1 MTWIMAGLFL
11 ISLIMM
17 ARMQPKIEGQK
28 AAGIEDFQ
36 FPSAAERPIQVVF
49 GTRKVSGP
57 NVLWY
62 GDLQARPI
70 YEKIKTLFSTKK
82 TVVGHRYYM
91 GMQLGVCHGE
101 DAELKAVYFAD
112 DLAWSGSVGG
122 MYGESFE
129 INKPD
134 LFGGPEGGGGAS
146 GKVTFYSGNRYQ
158 NACDYLISKLGAS
171 LVSPL
176 RGLAYAVFEGFYI
189 GNSASP
195 AAISFVVSRMPK
207 GPKSNLVTSIGDD
220 ANPAYIIYELL
231 TDRKFGAA
239 IPKSL
244 IDGQSF
250 IDAAHVLQT
259 ENFGLSL
266 VIDSASSAGQV
277 ISELQKVI
285 QASLVDD
292 PKTGKIM
299 LKLVRS
305 DYDPADLFE
314 INESNIRSVSDY
326 TSGSLDTAINEVRVK
341 FLAREFDY
349 KERTAIAQNNGVRVH
364 KGDVETKTISMP
376 QISNSSIA
384 AKVAQRE
391 LVASSSPMKTC
402 TVECTRALSNVL
414 VGDVLKMSWKILGI
428 EQQIMRVTSVDLG
441 RPGDGAI
448 RMTLAQDVFGVFNS
462 VYANTE
468 SGWEKPS
475 FEPVSVSD
483 YLVIDAPAILA
494 EGMTSAN
501 LVLAKR
507 TASAMDYKLMVKR
520 AVDESYIDA
529 GIHQFTAVFAL
540 SESLAAGNY
549 SKQTLTISGDSSDL
563 EPFTSDEAYQGMGL
577 YLIDSAAGREWICC
591 SGIKVIDAS
600 TVALQNVKR
609 GLFDST
615 PVAHANGSKIWA
627 VGDGHGV
634 ARVSFAAG
642 SAADMKLLVK
652 TLTRRQTESESPVL
666 TAPHTG
672 HNQKPWRPG
681 FVKVNGQDGG
691 AISGEATI
699 TWKTRDGSG
708 TKIVHYDDAI
718 SQSTDAVYSISVKTP
733 EKYLHT
739 EEDIDAETWTFSNE
753 KETTGRWETNEQ
765 NQLVFIPGDY
775 APELTFEIV
784 AKKGSA
790 VSEMISITVNR
801 N

>member
-70 YEKIKTLFSTKK
+70 YEKIKMLFSTKK
-82 TVVGHRYYM
+82 TVIGHKYFM

-101 DAELKAVYFAD
+101 DAKLKAVYFAD

-158 NACDYLISKLGAS
+158 KACDYLISKLGLS

-239 IPKSL
+239 IPKNL

-259 ENFGLSL
+259 ESFGLSL

-314 INESNIRSVSDY
+314 INETNIRAVSDY

-341 FLAREFDY
+341 YLAREFEY
-349 KERTAIAQNNGVRVH
+349 QERTAIAQNNGLRVH
-364 KGDVETKTISMP
+364 KGDVETKTISMF
-376 QISNSSIA
+376 QISNQSIA

-402 TVECTRALSNVL
+402 TVECTRALSDVL
-414 VGDVLKMSWKILGI
+414 VGDVLKMSWRVLGI

-462 VYANTE
+462 VYANAE
-468 SGWEKPS
+468 SAWEKPS
-475 FEPVSVSD
+475 FEPVNVTN
-483 YLVIDAPAILA
+483 YKVIDAPAILA
-494 EGMTSAN
+494 DGMTNAA
-501 LVLAKR
+501 LVLAER

-520 AVDESYIDA
+520 ATDSAYLDA
-529 GIHQFTAVFAL
+529 GIHMFTPVFKLNQAL
-540 SESLAAGNY
+540 NVGEFSMGSL
-549 SKQTLTISGDSSDL
+549 SISGETAELDQ
-563 EPFTSDEAYQGMGL
+563 FTSDDAAGGMGL
-577 YLIDSAAGREWICC
+577 FLIDSAAGMEWIYCQ
-591 SGIKVIDAS
+591 GFKIEAGNVILN
-600 TVALQNVKR
+600 TVKR
-609 GLFDST
+609 GIFNTL
-615 PVAHANGSKIWA
+615 PVSHVANSRVWA
-627 VGDGHGV
+627 VGDAHGV
-634 ARVSFAAG
+634 AKISFTPSSAVS
-642 SAADMKLLVK
+642 MKLLVR
-652 TLTRRQTESESPVL
+652 TLTRRQTEAQASGIS
-666 TAPHTG
+666 TALNG
-672 HNQKPWRPG
+672 SNNDPWRPG
-681 FVKVNGQDGG
+681 NVMVNGKSSGK
-691 AISGEATI
+691 ISGEATI
-699 TWKTRDGSG
+699 TWKKRDGSS
-708 TKIVHYDDAI
+708 TKIASYDSLM
-718 SQSTDAVYSISVKTP
+718 SQQTESVYSISIKTP
-733 EKYLHT
+733 DGYLHH
-739 EEDIDAETWTFSNE
+739 EENVTAESWTFSNE
-753 KETTGRWETNEQ
+753 KELTGKWEFNEDGQ
-765 NQLVFIPGDY
+765 YVFVPGDF
-775 APELTFEIV
+775 APQLTFEIV
-784 AKKGSA
+784 AKKNGKTSG
-790 VSEMISITVNR
+790 MISITVTR
-801 N
+801 